1 MSSKG
6 ENKTVKNKKVNTNA
20 KKDEN
25 ENMLLEYMK
34 NVDDKVFKEYSNS
47 KNFNSFMKEFD
58 LAINEE
64 DKEKVVKRLKDTNS
78 FVNHEI
84 FIRDEDSEYKLIGI
98 VNAIDYFLNE
108 NSKK

>member
-6 ENKTVKNKKVNTNA
+6 ENKNVKNRKVNTNA

-47 KNFNSFMKEFD
+47 KNFNSFVNEFD

-64 DKEKVVKRLKDTNS
+64 NTQ
-78 FVNHEI
+78 
-84 FIRDEDSEYKLIGI
+84 I
-98 VNAIDYFLNE
+98 VLLTMRFL
-108 NSKK
+108 

>member
-6 ENKTVKNKKVNTNA
+6 ENKNVKNKKVNTNA

-25 ENMLLEYMK
+25 ENMLLEYME

-64 DKEKVVKRLKDTNS
+64 DKEKVVKGLKDTNS

-84 FIRDEDSEYKLIGI
+84 FIRDEDSKYKLIGI
-98 VNAIDYFLNE
+98 VNAIDYFLDE
-108 NSKK
+108 YSKK

>member
-6 ENKTVKNKKVNTNA
+6 ENKNVKNRKVNTNA

-25 ENMLLEYMK
+25 ENMLLEYME

-47 KNFNSFMKEFD
+47 KNFNSFVNEFD

-64 DKEKVVKRLKDTNS
+64 KTQ
-78 FVNHEI
+78 
-84 FIRDEDSEYKLIGI
+84 I
-98 VNAIDYFLNE
+98 VLLTMRFL
-108 NSKK
+108 